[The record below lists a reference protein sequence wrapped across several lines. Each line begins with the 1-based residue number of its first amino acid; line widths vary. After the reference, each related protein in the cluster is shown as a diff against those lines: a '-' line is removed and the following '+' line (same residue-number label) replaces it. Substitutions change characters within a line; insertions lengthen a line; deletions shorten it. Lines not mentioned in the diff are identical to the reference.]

1 MEFKL
6 NFKYA
11 FSGNNLKLILIE
23 KEGTGLLK
31 LKIFFVDQWKYQKFI
46 AGIREGISLSGLIPI
61 INQ

>member
-31 LKIFFVDQWKYQKFI
+31 LKIFFVDQ
-46 AGIREGISLSGLIPI
+46 
-61 INQ
+61 